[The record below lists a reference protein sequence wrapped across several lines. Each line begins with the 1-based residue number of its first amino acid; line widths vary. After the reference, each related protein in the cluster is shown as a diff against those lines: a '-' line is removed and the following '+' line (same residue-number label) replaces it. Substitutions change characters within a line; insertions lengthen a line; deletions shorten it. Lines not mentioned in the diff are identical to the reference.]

1 MCGFY
6 VSNLTLDV
14 DSLKNKLNLMAHR
27 GPDSSNSLCFD
38 GINFGHVRLSV
49 LDLDNRSN
57 QPFIFDNYVIVYNG
71 EVYNYLDI
79 KKELVDLGHIFI
91 TESDTEVILYSY
103 LEWGSKALDKF
114 NGMFAFCIYNRLD
127 KTLFGARDRLGVKPF
142 YYYFLDGVFEISS
155 QVNLFNNKFEI
166 CEEAIS
172 YYYDLGYIPSPLSIY
187 KNIKKL
193 EPGCFFNFDLNTNFF
208 SIEKYWDISEIREIK
223 ISYEDA
229 KSELHNLIVDSINLR
244 LQSDVPIGFFLSG
257 GIDSALIASI
267 SKKLNKTDVNTFTI
281 GFYESHFDESSIA
294 ANYSKLLNTKHNI
307 RFFNR
312 NEINSLISNAF
323 RYYDEPFADSSAL
336 PSLLL
341 AKTVKEKVSVAL
353 SGDGGDES
361 FFGYNQFRWVIFF
374 NVFLFFKLGLLFG
387 LILEIPFWKWVISDK
402 RLHILKKISQIKSV
416 SKFIEHIYFGF
427 DSLCD
432 FESDNRLKYHSK
444 YFKLSNSY
452 LRNISDF
459 NLKFWLENDSNVK
472 VDRASMA
479 FSLEVRSPFLDF
491 RIIEFCR
498 SLPLK
503 YTFSFF
509 NRKAILK
516 HILSEYLP
524 KKSFQNRKKGFSI
537 PIADLLRNEIKND
550 VLNSLSPSF
559 LKSLPNFNEEKFS
572 KMLESHMSKNSNY
585 GPQIWRIYILSK
597 WFEINNKY

>member
-14 DSLKNKLNLMAHR
+14 DCLKNKLNLMAHR

-38 GINFGHVRLSV
+38 GINFGHVRLAV

-57 QPFIFDNYVIVYNG
+57 QPFLFDNYVIVYNG
-71 EVYNYLDI
+71 EVYNYLEI
-79 KKELVDLGHIFI
+79 KKELIALGHIFI

-103 LEWGSKALDKF
+103 LEWGTKALDKF
-114 NGMFAFCIYNRLD
+114 NGMFAFCIYNSLD
-127 KTLFGARDRLGVKPF
+127 KTVFGARDRLGVKPF

-155 QVNLFNNKFEI
+155 QINLFNNKFEI

-193 EPGCFFNFDLNTNFF
+193 EPGCFFIYAVNTNVF
-208 SIEKYWDISEIREIK
+208 SIEKYWDISEIKGIK

-294 ANYSKLLNTKHNI
+294 ANYSKLLNTKHNV

-312 NEINSLISNAF
+312 NEINLLISNVS

-374 NVFLFFKLGLLFG
+374 KVFLFLKLGPLLGF
-387 LILEIPFWKWVISDK
+387 ILEIPCLKWVISDK
-402 RLHILKKISQIKSV
+402 RLHILKKICQINSV
-416 SKFIEHIYFGF
+416 NKFIEHIYFGF

-432 FESDNRLKYHSK
+432 FESNSRLKYHLK
-444 YFKLSNSY
+444 YFKLSNSS

-524 KKSFQNRKKGFSI
+524 KRSFQNRKKGFSI
-537 PIADLLRNEIKND
+537 PIAHLLRNEIKND
-550 VLNSLSPSF
+550 VLNSLSPHF
-559 LKSLPNFNEEKFS
+559 LKSLPNFNEEKFT
-572 KMLESHMSKNSNY
+572 KMLESHMSRNSNY
-585 GPQIWRIYILSK
+585 GAQIWRIYILSK